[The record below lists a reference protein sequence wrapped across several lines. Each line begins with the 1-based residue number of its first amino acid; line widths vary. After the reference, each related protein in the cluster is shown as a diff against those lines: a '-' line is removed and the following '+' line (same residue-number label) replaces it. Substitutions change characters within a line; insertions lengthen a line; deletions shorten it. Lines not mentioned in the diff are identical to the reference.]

1 MLLMFW
7 LFSQISICFHAFSVD
22 FGRKLKTG
30 EEEINGLEKQL
41 RKHFVYF
48 RAHQER
54 KALRRV
60 G

>member
-1 MLLMFW
+1 MFG
-7 LFSQISICFHAFSVD
+7 LFSQISICFCAFSVD
-22 FGRKLKTG
+22 FGRKLKTV

-41 RKHFVYF
+41 RKHFLHF

-54 KALRRV
+54 KALRKV